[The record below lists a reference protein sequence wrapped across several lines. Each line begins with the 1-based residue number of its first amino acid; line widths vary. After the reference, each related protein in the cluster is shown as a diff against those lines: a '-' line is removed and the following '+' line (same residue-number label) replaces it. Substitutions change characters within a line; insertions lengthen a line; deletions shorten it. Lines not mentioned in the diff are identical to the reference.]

1 MPTELNAEE
10 WRAELTGLFRR
21 FRDLPDGYEL
31 AGVRTKIE
39 AILDTLELRAPKDEH
54 GAGWDVCWHCR
65 DCLIVEVPRCE
76 KCPAPGDCDDEDCEA
91 DGCVEERNALTKAR
105 ATGGDRG

>member
-1 MPTELNAEE
+1 MPSEMNADKLADAIA
-10 WRAELTGLFRR
+10 RVATRSASAAER
-21 FRDLPDGYEL
+21 EM
-31 AGVRTKIE
+31 V
-39 AILDTLELRAPKDEH
+39 LDAASAHLVLLRAPKDEH